1 MSEAWQPGSPE
12 EEFNP
17 ELELARDVIDKVERI
32 VWADSRSTTFT
43 LASLSAET
51 EIHEDPETAEV
62 ILEAGMYHIQT
73 LYGFL
78 KKRTDEAGKTL
89 DLHDANFGLLYS
101 RDVITGTTKAYTCT
115 DIITEAGT
123 SYLATLIIQDPEIR
137 KSYIV
142 MVDHG
147 GRTISGSNTIMTA
160 DSYPSGIIGPAG
172 ADVMDLIGMVQGG
185 RLDDE
190 DLETALEV
198 LREYAQT
205 VAESDDDIEKFID
218 ILRRRHGSSRMMRE
232 ITGGAVETRLDN
244 SELLE
249 LYQLLDEEI

>member
-1 MSEAWQPGSPE
+1 MSEAWQPGSSE

-17 ELELARDVIDKVERI
+17 ELELAKDVIDKAERI

-43 LASLSAET
+43 LASITAET

-78 KKRTDEAGKTL
+78 KKHADESGKTL
-89 DLHDANFGLLYS
+89 DLYDANFGLLYS
-101 RDVITGTTKAYTCT
+101 RDVITGMTKAYTCT
-115 DIITEAGT
+115 DIITEGGT
-123 SYLATLIIQDPEIR
+123 SHLTTMIIQDSEIR

-142 MVDHG
+142 MVDYT

-160 DSYPSGIIGPAG
+160 DSYPSGIIGPAD

-185 RLDDE
+185 RLDDD
-190 DLETALEV
+190 DLEASLQV

-205 VAESDDDIEKFID
+205 VAESDDDVEKFID

-232 ITGGAVETRLDN
+232 ITGGAVETQLDN
-244 SELLE
+244 SEMRE
-249 LYQLLDEEI
+249 LYLLLDEEI